1 MASGLFI
8 CLFAD
13 SVRETSSGFL
23 GSIVTEINAVLR
35 DPQTQWLIFLCLGI
49 YFVAFPFFYFRRGE
63 FRESQ
68 FSSHSILGLGPPVF
82 THPMFWL
89 ACVLLINAVVYA
101 FNYSPSIQA
110 ITLLAGAVLGQGAA
124 VWTCFEMRNQKSD
137 VRNNFGVLVV
147 SLLMILLVLASV
159 WNVDSGLVFEYRSHA
174 RWSGPWDNPNIFGLL
189 MGMGI
194 VLAIGSAVLNFGFLV
209 FSKSNAG
216 SWKGYGRWW
225 KVIFVVLCLIAAG
238 LMARGLLHSYS
249 RGAWMAAI
257 CGLAYL
263 VNKVF
268 SFPRLRQ
275 RLRRGEQFS
284 TFSQWLRRNAPFLA
298 IIVLSLCAL
307 AFWQSRQTDGAI
319 ARRAVSVG
327 NMNDF
332 SWRNRLSAWEG
343 ALQIMAEHPWLGAGW
358 NQPERMYD
366 NYYRP
371 VKSEEAAAIY
381 LNDYFMLGATLGIPA
396 LFCFGMYIWLSL
408 KQNSEFDKSEIRGVD
423 WSKTVCRA
431 GAIVLLVGFWFD
443 GGLFNLPTASMFWI
457 LLELG
462 VARSTP
468 AKIAVPA

>member
-1 MASGLFI
+1 
-8 CLFAD
+8 
-13 SVRETSSGFL
+13 
-23 GSIVTEINAVLR
+23 
-35 DPQTQWLIFLCLGI
+35 
-49 YFVAFPFFYFRRGE
+49 
-63 FRESQ
+63 
-68 FSSHSILGLGPPVF
+68 
-82 THPMFWL
+82 
-89 ACVLLINAVVYA
+89 
-101 FNYSPSIQA
+101 
-110 ITLLAGAVLGQGAA
+110 
-124 VWTCFEMRNQKSD
+124 
-137 VRNNFGVLVV
+137 
-147 SLLMILLVLASV
+147 
-159 WNVDSGLVFEYRSHA
+159 
-174 RWSGPWDNPNIFGLL
+174 
-189 MGMGI
+189 
-194 VLAIGSAVLNFGFLV
+194 
-209 FSKSNAG
+209 
-216 SWKGYGRWW
+216 
-225 KVIFVVLCLIAAG
+225 
-238 LMARGLLHSYS
+238 
-249 RGAWMAAI
+249 MAAI